1 MRLVKQSPQVKT
13 SPLREGPSSLA
24 RIAGILNAEA
34 TDLHGTALRALSNRR
49 IPGLA
54 LYCAAFVSLHGI
66 TNFYPLARLAAT
78 PWSPET
84 GLTVAASVLLGWMV
98 IPLAMMSHIIADWT
112 TRGAP
117 FLTVEFP
124 ASLLYALA
132 YAGPG
137 TLVRQ
142 WLQAFGHESMRFLLR
157 FIALTM
163 SAAFIFAGTQTGL
176 AVLIRQIPLAELLS
190 PAFTLAVGD
199 IIGILTVAPVFLL
212 ALQEDDVIDY
222 LRRHIVTLVSG
233 GLAIV
238 LISLFVFGLDSTDDF
253 KFFYLLF
260 VPVVA
265 LAVILGL
272 SGAIVSVLITDAS
285 MMAIIYWREISPST
299 ATELQL
305 LMISLSVTGL
315 VLGTTVHERGIF
327 KRALTLSQE
336 RLSESQ
342 SLLLH
347 SSRVAVVSEMA
358 TALAHELN
366 QPLSAIK
373 TYLRTIQRVLG
384 RGGADPAKLQQL
396 LDETVAQVDHAGSLI
411 SKTRKF
417 LRRGATPIQK
427 SNLRHI
433 ISTSMALMEAEL
445 RSAHIETSMHLPKAM
460 PSVWASEIQIQ
471 QVIINLLRNAKEAV
485 GAKTAGE
492 RTITISAGPAAE
504 PGYMKISIMDSGMGV
519 PSEVR
524 DRLVQPFAT
533 SKRDGLGLGLALCRS
548 ILATHGGE
556 IWFDQ
561 DVTNATCF
569 AFTLRTA

>member
-1 MRLVKQSPQVKT
+1 MRPVQSSPQYKFPPIRPPYPARMADAVSHVGMRLRDSM
-13 SPLREGPSSLA
+13 RSLSVHK
-24 RIAGILNAEA
+24 IV
-34 TDLHGTALRALSNRR
+34 S
-49 IPGLA
+49 LA
-54 LYCAAFVSLHGI
+54 LYCVFFIILQEA
-66 TNFYPLARLAAT
+66 TNFFPLARLAAS

-84 GLTVAASVLLGWMV
+84 GLTVAAGVLLGWLV
-98 IPLAMMSHIIADWT
+98 IPLAMLCHIIADSM

-137 TLVRQ
+137 LIVRK
-142 WLQAFGHESMRFLLR
+142 WLQEFGHESIRFLMRF
-157 FIALTM
+157 ITLTLI
-163 SAAFIFAGTQTGL
+163 AAFTFAASQAGL
-176 AVLIRQIPLAELLS
+176 AVLIRNVPVEELVS

-199 IIGILTVAPVFLL
+199 IIGILTVSPVFLL
-212 ALQEDDVIDY
+212 ALRDENILGYMRQHVVA
-222 LRRHIVTLVSG
+222 LLLCV
-233 GLAIV
+233 LAIV

-265 LAVILGL
+265 LAVVLGL
-272 SGAIVSVLITDAS
+272 SGAIAAVLITDTS

-315 VLGTTVHERGIF
+315 VLGTIVHERGIF
-327 KRALTLSQE
+327 KQALILSQE

-347 SSRVAVVSEMA
+347 SSRVSVVSEMT

-373 TYLRTIQRVLG
+373 TYLRAIQRVQG
-384 RGGADPAKLQQL
+384 RTGSDPAEIQHL
-396 LDETVAQVDHAGSLI
+396 LDETVAQVDHAGGLI

-417 LRRGATPIQK
+417 LKRGATPVRK

-433 ISTSMALMEAEL
+433 ISTSLALMEAEL
-445 RSAHIETSMHLPKAM
+445 RLAHIETVLQLPKAM
-460 PSVWASEIQIQ
+460 PPVWASEIEIQ
-471 QVIINLLRNAKEAV
+471 QVIINLLRNAKDAV
-485 GAKTAGE
+485 AAKKGGE
-492 RTITISAGPAAE
+492 RSITLSVGQMPQ
-504 PGYMKISIMDSGMGV
+504 PGLVRIAITDTGVGV
-519 PSEVR
+519 PEELRSQ
-524 DRLVQPFAT
+524 LFQPFAT
-533 SKRDGLGLGLALCRS
+533 SKKDGLGLGLALCRS
-548 ILATHGGE
+548 IVTTHGGD
-556 IWFDQ
+556 IWLDQ
-561 DVTNATCF
+561 DIPNATCF
-569 AFTLRTA
+569 AFTLRTV